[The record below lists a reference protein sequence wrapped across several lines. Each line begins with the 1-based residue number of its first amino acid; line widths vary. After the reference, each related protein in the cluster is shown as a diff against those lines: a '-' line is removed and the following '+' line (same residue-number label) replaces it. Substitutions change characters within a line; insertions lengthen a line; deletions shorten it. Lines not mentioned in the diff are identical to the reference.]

1 MAAARRDSRV
11 TAKRGA
17 RVVLLGCAL
26 AVLGGCMESAP
37 TRTRSN
43 AGRVNLAG
51 FPPEFQQGY
60 AEGCDG
66 AQRGAK
72 PNAERYRTD
81 PQYAQ
86 GWRDGYSVC
95 SGKAR

>member
-1 MAAARRDSRV
+1 MASARRDFCA
-11 TAKRGA
+11 TATLGA
-17 RVVLLGCAL
+17 RVALLGCAL

-66 AQRGAK
+66 AQRGGK
-72 PNAERYRTD
+72 PDAQRYRHD
-81 PQYAQ
+81 APYAQ
-86 GWRDGYSVC
+86 GWRDGYSAC
-95 SGKAR
+95 GGKAR